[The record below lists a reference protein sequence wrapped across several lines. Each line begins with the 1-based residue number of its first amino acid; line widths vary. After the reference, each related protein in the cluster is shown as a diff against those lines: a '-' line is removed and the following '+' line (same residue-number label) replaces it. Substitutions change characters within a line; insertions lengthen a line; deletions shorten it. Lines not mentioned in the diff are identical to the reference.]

1 MLTDRYSCPHPA
13 EFWFVLSGWVALVNE
28 KEEQAALL
36 SQRGLKVRLGERGLV
51 IWGRMGSL
59 RLEAMRPL
67 GGEAGRCIF
76 VNEEQEENHGV
87 SPDAEVFCSS
97 LWLWGLLWCFSIV

>member
-1 MLTDRYSCPHPA
+1 M
-13 EFWFVLSGWVALVNE
+13 
-28 KEEQAALL
+28 L

-76 VNEEQEENHGV
+76 VNEKQKKNQVSLQMLKCPIHLSGCGV
-87 SPDAEVFCSS
+87 YCGFF
-97 LWLWGLLWCFSIV
+97 L

>member
-1 MLTDRYSCPHPA
+1 M
-13 EFWFVLSGWVALVNE
+13 
-28 KEEQAALL
+28 L

-51 IWGRMGSL
+51 IWGRVGSL

-76 VNEEQEENHGV
+76 VNGKQEKTHGV
-87 SPDAEVFCSS
+87 SPDAEVSYSS
-97 LWLWGLLWCFSIV
+97 LWLWGLLWFFSIV